1 VLRTKNYRIR
11 RQAVC
16 GEGEFMPEIEQ
27 KENEIPESVVCDIM
41 KEFNI
46 IVDSVEDGSNFSHDR
61 FLRFAFAE
69 PERMAELLTLFSR
82 RNATLKS
89 FLDTID
95 LKTLRGAKENFSSD
109 KHVGS
114 ADLVFEADIKQGGT
128 AALYVGIVVE
138 HKSSEDKCVMKQISE
153 YYHHLFLERKKDVP
167 VVAFIVY
174 NGEDTWDPLSE
185 THYAEYPEFYHDIG
199 YPFKAIFLDVG
210 HGIEN
215 VDMKDISPFTLV
227 ALTAMKYIWNVEQF
241 EISFREAAMHLL
253 KWQNTDKG
261 RDFIKQALSYFF
273 WKWPYKRGDLKMD
286 RPEIVANKGYET
298 FAEHYV
304 NVGIEK
310 GVQQERKKNEI
321 ENAARDSRR
330 EEYLR
335 SQNIPDDVISA
346 MLAIK

>member
-1 VLRTKNYRIR
+1 
-11 RQAVC
+11 
-16 GEGEFMPEIEQ
+16 MS
-27 KENEIPESVVCDIM
+27 ENETETPESVIRDIA
-41 KEFNI
+41 KEFNVI
-46 IVDSVEDGSNFSHDR
+46 ADSVEDGSNFTHDR
-61 FLRFAFAE
+61 FLRFAFAD

-95 LKTLRGAKENFSSD
+95 LKTLRGTKENFSSD
-109 KHVGS
+109 KHAGS

-138 HKSSEDKCVMKQISE
+138 HKSNEDKSVMKQISE

-174 NGEDTWDPLSE
+174 NGEDEWNPLSE
-185 THYAEYPEFYHDIG
+185 THYADYPEFYHDIG

-210 HGIEN
+210 RGIET

-227 ALTAMKYIWNVEQF
+227 ALTAMKYIFNAEQF

-253 KWQNTDKG
+253 RWQNTDKG

-286 RPEIVANKGYET
+286 RPEIIANKGYET
-298 FAEHYV
+298 FAEHFV

-310 GVQQERKKNEI
+310 GADQERKKNEA
-321 ENAARDSRR
+321 ENAARDKKIA
-330 EEYLR
+330 EYLR
-335 SQNIPDDVISA
+335 SIGVSA
-346 MLAIK
+346 EGVAKALAIK

>member
-1 VLRTKNYRIR
+1 
-11 RQAVC
+11 
-16 GEGEFMPEIEQ
+16 MS
-27 KENEIPESVVCDIM
+27 ENETETPESVIRDIA
-41 KEFNI
+41 KEFNVI
-46 IVDSVEDGSNFSHDR
+46 ADSVEDGSNFTHDR
-61 FLRFAFAE
+61 FLRFAFAD

-95 LKTLRGAKENFSSD
+95 LKTLRGTKENFSSD
-109 KHVGS
+109 KHAGS

-138 HKSSEDKCVMKQISE
+138 HKSNEDKSVMKQISE

-174 NGEDTWDPLSE
+174 NGEDEWNPLSE
-185 THYAEYPEFYHDIG
+185 THYADYPEFYHDIG

-210 HGIEN
+210 RGIEN

-227 ALTAMKYIWNVEQF
+227 ALTAMKYIFNAEQF

-253 KWQNTDKG
+253 RWQNTDKG

-286 RPEIVANKGYET
+286 RPEIIANKGYET
-298 FAEHYV
+298 FAEHFV

-310 GVQQERKKNEI
+310 GADQERKKNEA
-321 ENAARDSRR
+321 ENAARDKKIA
-330 EEYLR
+330 EYLR
-335 SQNIPDDVISA
+335 SIGVSA
-346 MLAIK
+346 EGVAKALAIK